1 MVRFVH
7 LADLHLGKEW
17 YGIDRTLDI
26 INCFDQVTDFI
37 KQEKVPL
44 LLIAGD
50 IFDKK
55 LPSGDALESFFSRIK
70 ILLEQKV
77 KIVMITGN
85 HDWNKLHE
93 VFSIIGSSNPY
104 LRISTRVN
112 KESPVMVLSEPEV
125 QIIPFPY
132 PDRGRLEGEVYQ
144 SQGPLNISAKVSA
157 LFGDYLKRAKSHLN
171 NKLPSILI
179 AHIGVENGLLSSE
192 RMLSLEDEPLLSLR
206 DIPSWTTYNAFGHLH
221 RKQEIRRDT
230 PSFYAGSLDKL
241 DFSETDD
248 EKGFFYVKIE
258 NSRVIPEYIKIKSSL
273 MYDIKLSSPDKI
285 DSLLTSHPDIKNAY
299 LKLSVLLKDSDSL
312 QEIREKVFSRFP
324 KLVNFEPI
332 RLETENQGL
341 WEPVLAYSNPLLAFE
356 NYLIEKN
363 LEEDFK
369 NTLMVTLKDIIKE
382 IEEK

>member
-1 MVRFVH
+1 M
-7 LADLHLGKEW
+7 
-17 YGIDRTLDI
+17 
-26 INCFDQVTDFI
+26 
-37 KQEKVPL
+37 
-44 LLIAGD
+44 
-50 IFDKK
+50 
-55 LPSGDALESFFSRIK
+55 
-70 ILLEQKV
+70 
-77 KIVMITGN
+77 
-85 HDWNKLHE
+85 
-93 VFSIIGSSNPY
+93 
-104 LRISTRVN
+104 
-112 KESPVMVLSEPEV
+112 
-125 QIIPFPY
+125 
-132 PDRGRLEGEVYQ
+132 
-144 SQGPLNISAKVSA
+144 
-157 LFGDYLKRAKSHLN
+157 
-171 NKLPSILI
+171 
-179 AHIGVENGLLSSE
+179 
-192 RMLSLEDEPLLSLR
+192 
-206 DIPSWTTYNAFGHLH
+206 
-221 RKQEIRRDT
+221 
-230 PSFYAGSLDKL
+230 

>member
-26 INCFDQVTDFI
+26 ISCFDQVTDFI

-55 LPSGDALESFFSRIK
+55 LPSGEALESFFSRIK
-70 ILLEQKV
+70 NLLEQKV
-77 KIVMITGN
+77 KVVMITGN

-104 LRISTRVN
+104 LRILTRVN
-112 KESPVMVLSEPEV
+112 KESPIMVLNEPEV

-157 LFGDYLKRAKSHLN
+157 MFGDYLKRAKGYLN
-171 NKLPSILI
+171 KKLPSILI

-192 RMLSLEDEPLLSLR
+192 RILSLEDEPLLSQS

-221 RKQEIRRDT
+221 RKQEIRCDT
-230 PSFYAGSLDKL
+230 PSFYAGSLERL

-248 EKGFFYVKIE
+248 EKGFFYVEIE
-258 NSRVIPEYIKIKSSL
+258 NNRVIPEYIKIKSSF
-273 MYDIKLSSPDKI
+273 MYDIEVRFPDKI

-312 QEIREKVFSRFP
+312 QEVRGKVFSMFP

-341 WEPVLAYSNPLLAFE
+341 WQPVLSYSNPLLAFE
-356 NYLIEKN
+356 NYLQEKN

-369 NTLMVTLKDIIKE
+369 NTMMVTLKDIIKE

>member
-7 LADLHLGKEW
+7 IADLHLGKEW
-17 YGIDRTLDI
+17 YGIDRTPGI

-55 LPSGDALESFFSRIK
+55 LPSGEALESFFSRIK
-70 ILLEQKV
+70 TLLEQKV

-93 VFSIIGSSNPY
+93 VFSIIAISNPY
-104 LRISTRVN
+104 LKILTRVN
-112 KESPVMVLSEPEV
+112 KEYPVMVLNEPEV

-132 PDRGRLEGEVYQ
+132 PDRGRLEGEIYHA
-144 SQGPLNISAKVSA
+144 QGSLNISAKVSA
-157 LFGDYLKRAKSHLN
+157 LFGDYLIRAKSHLN
-171 NKLPSILI
+171 NKLPSILL

-192 RMLSLEDEPLLSLR
+192 RMLSLEDEPLLAQR

-221 RKQEIRRDT
+221 RKQEIRCDT
-230 PSFYAGSLDKL
+230 PSFYAGSLERL
-241 DFSETDD
+241 DFSETDH
-248 EKGFFYVKIE
+248 EKGFFYVEME
-258 NSRVIPEYIKIKSSL
+258 NSHVKPEYIKIKSSL
-273 MYDIKLSSPDKI
+273 MYDIELKSPDKI
-285 DSLLTSHPDIKNAY
+285 DSLLISHPNIKNAY

-312 QEIREKVFSRFP
+312 QEVREKVFSMFP

-332 RLETENQGL
+332 RLETEYQGL
-341 WEPVLAYSNPLLAFE
+341 WEPVLTYSNPLLAFE
-356 NYLIEKN
+356 NYLQEKN
-363 LEEDFK
+363 LDDEFK
-369 NTLMVTLKDIIKE
+369 NTLVVTLKEIIKE